1 MTFSSSETS
10 LPTLSARSWLVVS
23 TAGLSYFFQLVLQ
36 ALPSV
41 MREGLVVDFSLS
53 QAGFGGLSSSF
64 YYPYILLQV
73 PAGLLVLRF
82 GARSLLIGGISLCTL
97 SCFLTAYSRDLFWI
111 EVARILM
118 GLGSAPTFV
127 CTATLATRWFPPTML
142 PILIALI
149 EALGMLGPALGQE
162 VLGWIVQTSG
172 WRSGMLAC
180 GWFGLLLFAMILLV
194 VRNSPADQASPVEV
208 RPSPSGRELVRILLS
223 LRLLLVGLVGGMIY
237 SAGLALAMLWGV
249 SFFQLH
255 MSLVQASFCASFFS
269 WGIVIGLPL
278 FGWACGRVAGP
289 LPLLAFGACLTG
301 LSVAVI
307 LYGPATYLVFALGM
321 FFCGIAN
328 GSYAL
333 VFVVVGSSVPRQY
346 TSAAFGFAN
355 MAILAVGGLLF
366 QPLIGILA
374 RMRGLVVPDADSLSV
389 LLWAQVIGVLLLLP
403 LSWRSREEPPASE
416 AKTV

>member
-1 MTFSSSETS
+1 LFSK
-10 LPTLSARSWLVVS
+10 SWLIVA

-41 MREGLVVDFSLS
+41 IREGLVVDFSLS
-53 QAGFGGLSSSF
+53 HAGFGGLSSSF

-82 GARSLLIGGISLCTL
+82 GARLLLIGGISLCTFA
-97 SCFLTAYSRDLFWI
+97 CFLTAYSRDLFWV

-118 GLGSAPTFV
+118 GLGSAPAFV
-127 CTATLATRWFPPTML
+127 CTATLATCWFPPTML

-162 VLGWIVQTSG
+162 LLGWIVQTSG
-172 WRSGMLAC
+172 WRIGMLAC
-180 GWFGLLLFAMILLV
+180 GWFGLLLFAMIVLF
-194 VRNSPADQASPVEV
+194 VRNSPAAETSSVDVPAG
-208 RPSPSGRELVRILLS
+208 PSGRELAKILLS
-223 LRLLLVGLVGGMIY
+223 LRLVLVGLVGGMIY

-269 WGIVIGLPL
+269 WGIVTGLPL

-289 LPLLAFGACLTG
+289 LPLLACGALITG

-307 LYGPATYLVFALGM
+307 LYGPATYAVFALGM
-321 FFCGIAN
+321 FFCGVAN

-333 VFVVVGSSVPRQY
+333 TFVVVGSSVPRQY
-346 TSAAFGFAN
+346 TSAAFGLVN

-374 RMRGLVVPDADSLSV
+374 QMRGLVVPDADALSV
-389 LLWAQVIGVLLLLP
+389 LIWAQAIGLLLLLP
-403 LSWRSREEPPASE
+403 LGWRSRDERPASDL
-416 AKTV
+416 KTV